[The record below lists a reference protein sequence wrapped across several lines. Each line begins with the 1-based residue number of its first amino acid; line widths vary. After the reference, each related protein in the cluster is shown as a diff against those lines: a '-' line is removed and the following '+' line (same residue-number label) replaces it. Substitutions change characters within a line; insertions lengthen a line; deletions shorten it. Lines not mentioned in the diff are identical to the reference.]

1 MLLTNLLDLQAT
13 QIEQLLTTLASEKSA
28 LEQRDVLALEK
39 VSSDKQTLITA
50 IAETDTLITQHPD
63 FNALSATLATKKA
76 DLESQLMQCQQQN
89 EVNGKLIELNLR
101 HSKRLTDTIVK
112 SRSSNNITYDK
123 LGRTR
128 GAFST
133 LGMRF
138 KS

>member
-13 QIEQLLTTLASEKSA
+13 QIEQLLTTLANEKSA

-39 VSSDKQTLITA
+39 ISSDKQSLITA
-50 IAETDTLITQHPD
+50 IAETDTLITQHAD
-63 FNALSATLATKKA
+63 FNTSSETLTAKKTE
-76 DLESQLMQCQQQN
+76 LEAQLKQCQQQN
-89 EVNGKLIELNLR
+89 EINGKLIELNLR
-101 HSKRLTDTIVK
+101 HSRRLTDTIVK

>member
-13 QIEQLLTTLASEKSA
+13 QIEQLLATLASEKSA
-28 LEQRDVLALEK
+28 LEQRDILELEK
-39 VSSDKQTLITA
+39 ISSSKQTLITA
-50 IAETDTLITQHPD
+50 IAETDMLITQHAD
-63 FNALSATLATKKA
+63 YNTSSDTLSAKKA
-76 DLESQLMQCQQQN
+76 DLETQLKQCQLQN

-101 HSKRLTDTIVK
+101 HSRRLTDTIVK

-128 GAFST
+128 GTFST